1 MDTTIPKS
9 KSFALHLLSILQ
21 SSPSSSSHLSPS
33 HTTTISALSFLSH
46 HLQIQSLPATAL
58 VIAFFFEYAFD
69 FLCQHHHQHQQTP
82 NQQNHPHL
90 DSLLDPDI
98 RQIRLRLNLTMYHRH
113 ADWLWTQQ
121 HDTHPHWTQDEHATV
136 FVLRVLEASFEYGLL
151 PKECAI
157 AEAVGPVHQQ
167 LCVLQSVVLGRDT
180 WVEDEVL
187 RRELCE
193 KMLVVLEAV
202 AGGAEGEKRRGI
214 GSGFGMGF
222 SGG

>member
-21 SSPSSSSHLSPS
+21 SSSSSSTLSPS

-69 FLCQHHHQHQQTP
+69 FLCQHHQSQQT
-82 NQQNHPHL
+82 QNHAHL

-98 RQIRLRLNLTMYHRH
+98 RQIRLRLNLTISHRH
-113 ADWLWTQQ
+113 ANWLWTQQ

-136 FVLRVLEASFEYGLL
+136 FVLRVLEASFEHGLL

-193 KMLVVLEAV
+193 KLGVRLVL
-202 AGGAEGEKRRGI
+202 
-214 GSGFGMGF
+214 S
-222 SGG
+222 